1 MEAGGC
7 APRLVSLP
15 GIAWRAADQR
25 KSHELAL
32 GFALRG
38 FICFLR
44 SLSFPAPP
52 EVSRVLG
59 QFRATWKLGGAFR
72 SLGAQAPA
80 SKICSGQPRTQ
91 LFLACGEGAL
101 RCLCAGPLSEL
112 RGAVPRLRCASRS
125 FHCLGLPECTWKLA
139 FAHRSL
145 AAARRRPLHGPAFWP
160 AALPAISGL
169 WRGRVAF
176 PLRWAIECAA
186 KGLCPGFGAHPG
198 ASTVWGCRS
207 TWKLAFAHRSL
218 AAVRRRPLH
227 GPALRDAR
235 AISRQWRR
243 ASWRK
248 GH

>member
-80 SKICSGQPRTQ
+80 SSICSGQLRSQ
-91 LFLACGEGAL
+91 LFLACGEDAL
-101 RCLCAGPLSEL
+101 RSLCGGPLSVLRRGCAQASVRIPEL
-112 RGAVPRLRCASRS
+112 
-125 FHCLGLPECTWKLA
+125 
-139 FAHRSL
+139 
-145 AAARRRPLHGPAFWP
+145 PL
-160 AALPAISGL
+160 
-169 WRGRVAF
+169 
-176 PLRWAIECAA
+176 
-186 KGLCPGFGAHPG
+186 FGAAG
-198 ASTVWGCRS
+198 VYLEAC
-207 TWKLAFAHRSL
+207 F
-218 AAVRRRPLH
+218 
-227 GPALRDAR
+227 
-235 AISRQWRR
+235 R
-243 ASWRK
+243 ASKLGRSPSPPAPWSSVLASCAPSYFWLVERTRCVPSAV